1 MISLDEMLDELGIS
15 HSQLVDLAIM
25 IGTDFHPGIKGIG
38 PKTGL
43 KLIKEHGNMES
54 VSSVKGFSLPENLEQ
69 IRSLFLNHP
78 TNEDP
83 LPMSKPAVEE
93 DLIQFLQIERGF
105 GEGRMKRALNRLS
118 SVGKLSSKSRPTLF
132 DF

>member
-1 MISLDEMLDELGIS
+1 MCIRDRLGIS

-43 KLIKEHGNMES
+43 KLIKEHGNMEKA
-54 VSSVKGFSLPENLEQ
+54 SSVKGFELPENLEQ

-78 TNEDP
+78 TNED
-83 LPMSKPAVEE
+83 LVPMSRPAVEE

-105 GEGRMKRALNRLS
+105 GEGRMKRALDRLS
-118 SVGKLSSKSRPTLF
+118 SVGKLRSKSRPTLF